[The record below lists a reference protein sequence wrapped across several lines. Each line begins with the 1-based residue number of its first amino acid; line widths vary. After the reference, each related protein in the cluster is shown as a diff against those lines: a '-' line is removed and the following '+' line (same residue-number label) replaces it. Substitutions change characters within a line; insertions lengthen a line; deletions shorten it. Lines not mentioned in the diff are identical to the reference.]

1 MTVSNSEPQQV
12 DIREP
17 ERGHDVTEGV
27 RGRRGAEG
35 KSAYDLAVTHGF
47 QGTEIDWLDSLQPI
61 NGRDGE
67 SIPGRSAYEL
77 AVDYGFLGSVADWL
91 NSLHGRPGKDST
103 IAGKDGKNGESIT
116 GFSAFEIACLN
127 GYPGTQ
133 TEWILSLVGKPGRD
147 GKVDASEVLKKDASE
162 DVTGNLFVIN
172 KQTDSD
178 LGQTVLTVASKPKWF
193 GLLDFATPRR
203 YLTAVKIVAN
213 ALERR
218 VQFEGAAL
226 VEVDGSVLLES
237 KKMDAPTSLLTREAI
252 EDLIEDKIKDMEL
265 QE

>member
-35 KSAYDLAVTHGF
+35 KSAYDLAVTYGF

-67 SIPGRSAYEL
+67 SIPGKSAYEL

-91 NSLHGRPGKDST
+91 NSLHGRHGKDST
-103 IAGKDGKNGESIT
+103 IAGKDGKNGEST
-116 GFSAFEIACLN
+116 DGLSAFEVARLN
-127 GYPGTQ
+127 GYPGTM
-133 TEWILSLVGKPGRD
+133 TDWLLSLVGKPGKD
-147 GKVDASEVLKKDASE
+147 AKVDTSEVLKKDASE
-162 DVTGNLFVIN
+162 DITGDLFVIN
-172 KQTDSD
+172 TQTKSD

-193 GLLDFATPRR
+193 GLLDFGTPRR
-203 YLTAVKIVAN
+203 YLKAVKIVADV
-213 ALERR
+213 LERR

-226 VEVDGSVLLES
+226 VEVDGAVLLEA
-237 KKMDAPTSLLTREAI
+237 KKMDAATSLLTREAI
-252 EDLIEDKIKDMEL
+252 ELLIDDKIPKNGIT
-265 QE
+265 